1 VSVRL
6 ATASDVEPLVA
17 LRREFDEEDRPP
29 TAAIDADFEG
39 RCAAFY
45 ARAVASERWRVFVAE
60 EDDVLVGHMCVGLV
74 ERVPRPI
81 VQPHYWAYL
90 TNVYVVPSWRDR
102 GIGAA
107 LITAVQQWARE
118 ADLEPMVV
126 WPSEASRDFY
136 TRHDFAPSTD
146 PMFWSA

>member
-1 VSVRL
+1 VS
-6 ATASDVEPLVA
+6 
-17 LRREFDEEDRPP
+17 
-29 TAAIDADFEG
+29 
-39 RCAAFY
+39 
-45 ARAVASERWRVFVAE
+45 
-60 EDDVLVGHMCVGLV
+60 VGLV

-90 TNVYVVPSWRDR
+90 TNVYVAPSWRDR

-107 LITAVQQWARE
+107 LLTAVQEWVRE
-118 ADLEPMVV
+118 AGLEPMVV

-136 TRHDFAPSTD
+136 ARHDFAPSTD